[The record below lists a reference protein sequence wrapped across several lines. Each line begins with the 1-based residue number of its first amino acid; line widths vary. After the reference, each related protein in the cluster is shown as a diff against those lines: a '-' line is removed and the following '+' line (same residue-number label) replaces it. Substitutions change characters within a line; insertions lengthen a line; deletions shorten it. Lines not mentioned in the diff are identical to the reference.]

1 MRTVDVAFGFCLI
14 LLLTMIQ
21 LLLSKN
27 TDISLLIYRRLRGT
41 IYVQI
46 FQVFQ
51 KNQSKVLKLLSKL
64 PKVISYTIIGLGL
77 KVAFYPI
84 FIKTIV
90 LVV

>member
-1 MRTVDVAFGFCLI
+1 MFKYFRSF
-14 LLLTMIQ
+14 
-21 LLLSKN
+21 K
-27 TDISLLIYRRLRGT
+27 
-41 IYVQI
+41 
-46 FQVFQ
+46 

-64 PKVISYTIIGLGL
+64 PKIISYTIIGLGL